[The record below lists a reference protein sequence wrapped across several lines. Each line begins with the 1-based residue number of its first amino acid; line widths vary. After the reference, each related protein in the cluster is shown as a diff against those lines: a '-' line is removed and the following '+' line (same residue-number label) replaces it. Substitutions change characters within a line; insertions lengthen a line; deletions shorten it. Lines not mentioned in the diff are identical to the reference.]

1 MELFYSRQYQ
11 DREDGLI
18 HLTAILKGESTLDF
32 AIGLNKIA
40 RSATLLLHRAVRD
53 AVFSVFNYATETVR
67 ALFVEF
73 VPGKVSAS
81 EVARCVDRLL
91 PELLAKSGDPSPRIH
106 TLAQHTILTIAACP
120 EVREQHL
127 IAPALSRSVGTGT
140 HPRLALSRMQMLE
153 QLALSQG
160 INADKQSGL
169 TCRAL
174 SDCGCSGKILLPQ
187 MSFCEC
193 VLL

>member
-1 MELFYSRQYQ
+1 M
-11 DREDGLI
+11 
-18 HLTAILKGESTLDF
+18 
-32 AIGLNKIA
+32 
-40 RSATLLLHRAVRD
+40 
-53 AVFSVFNYATETVR
+53 R

-174 SDCGCSGKILLPQ
+174 SDCGCSGKILLPEVYFCVCVVFAL
-187 MSFCEC
+187 MNPSFRNTSPIRTSTKSGRTSFTSRIQNQS
-193 VLL
+193 

>member
-18 HLTAILKGESTLDF
+18 GLTAILKGESSLDF

-73 VPGKVSAS
+73 VPGKVSSS

-120 EVREQHL
+120 EVRY
-127 IAPALSRSVGTGT
+127 VK
-140 HPRLALSRMQMLE
+140 
-153 QLALSQG
+153 G
-160 INADKQSGL
+160 I
-169 TCRAL
+169 
-174 SDCGCSGKILLPQ
+174 
-187 MSFCEC
+187 
-193 VLL
+193 V